1 MPMYARNTEVSVE
14 RTEAEI
20 KRTLAK
26 YGATQFMSGWDQTKA
41 MVAFKVKDRLVR
53 FEMDLPDR
61 ADQKF
66 TRDGRSKYTFKALPQ
81 AACLR
86 NWEQACRQRWRAL
99 ALCIKAKLEAV
110 ETGISTFEQE
120 FLANIVL
127 PDNRTIG
134 DHIVPKLDAVT
145 AGKVK
150 LLTMGRVPADADVI
164 DAR

>member
-1 MPMYARNTEVSVE
+1 
-14 RTEAEI
+14 
-20 KRTLAK
+20 
-26 YGATQFMSGWDQTKA
+26 
-41 MVAFKVKDRLVR
+41 MVAFKVKNRLVR
-53 FEMDLPDR
+53 FEMVLPAKD
-61 ADQKF
+61 DPKF

-99 ALCIKAKLEAV
+99 SLCIKAKLEAV

-127 PDNRTIG
+127 PDDRTIG
-134 DHIVPKLDAVT
+134 DHIVPRLDAV
-145 AGKVK
+145 ASGKIK
-150 LLTMGRVPADADVI
+150 LLPAGHAREDVI